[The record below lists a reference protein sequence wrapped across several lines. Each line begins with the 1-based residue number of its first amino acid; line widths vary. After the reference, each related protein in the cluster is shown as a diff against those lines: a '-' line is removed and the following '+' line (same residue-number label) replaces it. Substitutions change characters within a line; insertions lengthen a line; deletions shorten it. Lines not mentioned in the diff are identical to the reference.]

1 MDKMLRDDRQPC
13 YIISELG
20 KEERHGAVCKR
31 HMKSCSTVLIIRG
44 MQIKN
49 AVRYHLAPVRMVI
62 IKKTR
67 NSKCW

>member
-1 MDKMLRDDRQPC
+1 MDKMLRDDRQPR

-44 MQIKN
+44 MQIKTTM
-49 AVRYHLAPVRMVI
+49 RYHL
-62 IKKTR
+62 T
-67 NSKCW
+67 